1 MLKTTKLLIALATLF
16 ISSCALIQHRPTG
29 AIPLKDNPHPGYT
42 SLSDHFAIEVT
53 RGNTDARRI
62 TFFYI
67 DDAKREKSIIGA
79 NYLQA
84 YESRQGSFA
93 ISKDGNI
100 LLFIHN
106 ELTLKGE
113 LNKISGLYEYKYGV
127 GEKLLEVNARSGA
140 YIDEKL
146 PDNAIVFQRTS
157 CPEVFCI
164 GSPTIVRNTDGK
176 EYVWINLPE
185 NIPISPR

>member
-1 MLKTTKLLIALATLF
+1 MLSTKKLFVALMTLF
-16 ISSCALIQHRPTG
+16 ISSCTLLQHRSTG
-29 AIPLKDNPHPGYT
+29 VIPLTDTPQSGYT
-42 SLSDHFAIEVT
+42 RLSDHFAIEVA

-62 TFFYI
+62 TFYYI
-67 DDAKREKSIIGA
+67 DDAKREKSTIGA

-93 ISKDGNI
+93 ISEDGNV

-106 ELTLKGE
+106 ELTLKSE
-113 LNKISGLYEYKYGV
+113 KNKISGLYEYRYGV

-146 PDNAIVFQRTS
+146 PDNTIVFQRTS

-164 GSPTIVRNTDGK
+164 GSPTIVRSTDGK
-176 EYVWINLPE
+176 EYVWINLPDK
-185 NIPISPR
+185 IPVPQ